1 MPYGTWHWQ
10 ESHGCCDA
18 ASRENFQHIR
28 EVSYDTMDT
37 MEYIN
42 VRLKADE

>member
-1 MPYGTWHWQ
+1 
-10 ESHGCCDA
+10 
-18 ASRENFQHIR
+18 
-28 EVSYDTMDT
+28 